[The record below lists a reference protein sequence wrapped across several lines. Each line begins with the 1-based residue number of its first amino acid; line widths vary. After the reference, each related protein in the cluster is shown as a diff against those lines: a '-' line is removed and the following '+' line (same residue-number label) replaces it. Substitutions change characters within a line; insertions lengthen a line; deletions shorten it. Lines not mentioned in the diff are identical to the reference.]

1 MRSIFV
7 KILFWFAGSLVLFI
21 VGTVVTTSYIYRAN
35 TTGRSFFPRA
45 MELQADEAASLYE
58 RGGAKELQV
67 FLDRWEK
74 SIPGEYVLVDRNGID
89 VVTKKDRKELIRMRT
104 PRPPRL
110 WPGILPLLPPREN
123 QREVWVWDTTDHK
136 YSLLVHSA
144 IRHSAWNALPYYIW
158 IVAAAT
164 VFSYL
169 LALQLVS
176 PLRKLKSA
184 AQQFGEGDF
193 SARVRLK
200 RHDEFGQLA
209 QAFNE
214 MAVRIETLMTAERR
228 LLQDVSHEL
237 RSPLA
242 RLEFA
247 VELART
253 SHNREAAFERIKKEV
268 GRLSSLVGELLQ
280 VTRAEGDPASR
291 NMQEL
296 SLNNLLQDLIEDSS
310 MESQA
315 RGCQLTLECSS
326 PIQIIGD
333 RELLRRAVENVLRNA
348 IRYSPDKTPIR
359 VEVTRKDDKAVISV
373 RDFGPGVPHDS
384 LPLLFQPFFRV
395 DSDRNRNNGGVG
407 LGLAIAKRAVT
418 LHNGELKARNAT
430 PGLEVQIE
438 IPVSEGSTEGS

>member
-21 VGTVVTTSYIYRAN
+21 AGTIVTTSYIYRAN

-58 RGGAKELQV
+58 AGGVTQLQK
-67 FLDRWEK
+67 FLDRWRN
-74 SIPGEYVLVDRNGID
+74 SIPGEYVLVDQNGID
-89 VVTKKDRKELIRMRT
+89 VITKKDRNDLIRMRT
-104 PRPPRL
+104 PRPRL

-123 QREVWVWDTTDHK
+123 QAEVWVWRTTDHK
-136 YSLLVHSA
+136 YSLLVHSVM
-144 IRHSAWNALPYYIW
+144 RHSAWNALPYYIW
-158 IVAAAT
+158 IVVAAT
-164 VFSYL
+164 VFSYM

-193 SARVRLK
+193 SARVHLK
-200 RHDEFGQLA
+200 RRDEFGQLA
-209 QAFNE
+209 LAFNE
-214 MAVRIETLMTAERR
+214 MAVRIETLLTAERR

-242 RLEFA
+242 RLGFA

-253 SHNREAAFERIKKEV
+253 SNNREAAFERIKKEV

-348 IRYSPDKTPIR
+348 IRYSPDQTPIR
-359 VEVTRKDDKAVISV
+359 VEVTRREDKAVISV
-373 RDFGPGVPHDS
+373 RDFGPGVPTDS

-418 LHNGELKARNAT
+418 LHNGNLKARNAA

-438 IPVSEGSTEGS
+438 IPVSEGSSQTS

>member
-21 VGTVVTTSYIYRAN
+21 GGTIVTTSYIYRAS
-35 TTGRSFFPRA
+35 TTGRNFFPRA

-58 RGGAKELQV
+58 SGGVRELQT
-67 FLDRWEK
+67 FLDRWQK
-74 SIPGEYVLVDRNGID
+74 SIPGEYVLVDQNGMD
-89 VVTKKDRKELIRMRT
+89 VITKQDRSDVIRLRP
-104 PRPPRL
+104 PRPRL

-123 QREVWVWDTTDHK
+123 QPEVWLWRTTDRK
-136 YSLLVHSA
+136 YALLVQSA
-144 IRHSAWNALPYYIW
+144 IRHGTWNALPYYIW
-158 IVAAAT
+158 IVVAAT

-169 LALQLVS
+169 LALHLVS
-176 PLRKLKSA
+176 PLRKLKYA

-193 SARVRLK
+193 SARVSLK
-200 RHDEFGQLA
+200 RRDEFGQLA

-242 RLEFA
+242 RLGFA

-253 SHNREAAFERIKKEV
+253 SSNREAAFERIKKEV
-268 GRLSSLVGELLQ
+268 GRLSALVGELLQ

-291 NMQEL
+291 NMQEI
-296 SLNNLLQDLIEDSS
+296 SLNTLLKDLIEDSS
-310 MESQA
+310 VESQA
-315 RGCQLTLECSS
+315 RGCKLTLECSS

-359 VEVTRKDDKAVISV
+359 VEVTRRSDKAVISV
-373 RDFGPGVPHDS
+373 RDFGPGVPVDS
-384 LPLLFQPFFRV
+384 LPLLFQPFYRV

-418 LHNGELKARNAT
+418 LHNGALKARNAA
-430 PGLEVQIE
+430 PGLEVEIE
-438 IPVSEGSTEGS
+438 IPVLEGPSENS

>member
-7 KILFWFAGSLVLFI
+7 KILFWFAGSLVLSI
-21 VGTVVTTSYIYRAN
+21 GGTIVTTSYIYRAN
-35 TTGRSFFPRA
+35 TTGRSFFPKA
-45 MELQADEAASLYE
+45 MELEADEAASQFE
-58 RGGAKELQV
+58 TGGAAGLRR
-67 FLDRWEK
+67 FLERCQR
-74 SIPGEYVLVDRNGID
+74 SIPGEYVLVDKNGID
-89 VVTKKDRKELIRMRT
+89 VLTKRDRNDLIRMKT

-123 QREVWVWDTTDHK
+123 QPEVWVWSTSDHS
-136 YSLLVHSA
+136 YSLVVHSV
-144 IRHSAWNALPYYIW
+144 IRHTAWNALPYYIW

-169 LALQLVS
+169 LAIQLVS

-184 AQQFGEGDF
+184 AQQFGDGDF
-193 SARVRLK
+193 TARVNLK
-200 RHDEFGQLA
+200 RRDEFGQLA

-253 SHNREAAFERIKKEV
+253 SSNREAAFDRIKKEV
-268 GRLSSLVGELLQ
+268 GRLSALVGELLQ

-291 NMQEL
+291 NMQEI
-296 SLNNLLQDLIEDSS
+296 SLNNLLKDLIEDSS
-310 MESQA
+310 MESHA
-315 RGCQLTLECSS
+315 RGCQLTLECSA

-348 IRYSPDKTPIR
+348 IRYSPDQTQIK
-359 VEVTRKDDKAVISV
+359 VEVTRRNDKAVISV
-373 RDFGPGVPHDS
+373 RDFGPGVPSES
-384 LPLLFQPFFRV
+384 LPLLFQPFYRV

-418 LHNGELKARNAT
+418 LHNGALKARNAA
-430 PGLEVQIE
+430 PGLEVEIE
-438 IPVSEGSTEGS
+438 IPVSEGSVESS